1 MSQVFLPAHY
11 QPSALAAAW
20 LLAVYAVYL
29 QALIVRRVRANDRDA
44 GFGWWLGGAVCV
56 GTGVW
61 ASTLLSLVS
70 LRLPI
75 QTGFVPDVILAAW
88 LPAVVISGMT
98 IWMLTHTRLSARLRG
113 LGALAIVV
121 GVPMITF
128 VDVSAMMLRPQVH
141 WQGGW
146 ALGAVGML
154 LAGAATGSWLV
165 RRNLASAHVFHKLL
179 AAAVAT
185 GSLMALGQWMLVFA
199 VQVPVGSFSLAA
211 GQLSGDSIEFL
222 LTATVL
228 MLLVMGHLGTVQ
240 DEKAHA
246 RQQHLAASLQQAQ
259 TALEEAAQQD
269 SLTGL
274 PNRNGFERALKRR
287 MEDEGDGP
295 ADVSLIALTIDGFRA
310 FVETYG
316 HALGD
321 DLIRHLAG
329 RLRTVTGEGDVLARA
344 DADEFMLMCPGI
356 GGEHPTAQL
365 AQRLLEL
372 VREPCLINGHDLGVS
387 VSIGISRY
395 PDSTNVEQLLRHATD
410 ALLTAR
416 RAGGGVY
423 CFHERGMDRG
433 NAQQIEMQRDLRH
446 AIERNEL
453 ALYYQ
458 PKLRADT
465 GRLAGVEALLRWRH
479 PTRGMVSPVEFI
491 PVAERFGLIGELGQW
506 VLNEACRQVREWHDG
521 GLDIPIAVN
530 VSPHQLR
537 RADLEERVREAV
549 RRHRVPARMLIMEIT
564 ESVAMDDIDASIR
577 VFDMLDAIGIRLSID
592 DFGTGYS
599 SLSYLRRL
607 PARQL
612 KIDRSFVK
620 DLASSPDAQAIVEA
634 VVRLSHALGLKVV
647 AEGVETQDQADILA
661 ELQCDELQGFLFGR
675 PMPEHEL
682 LGWLVQR
689 GWRPGVDTLRAA
701 PSDGDGRTGVLGRHH
716 AGSGPGPAACEAGEA
731 GEAGE
736 EEIVTAWSELEELT
750 G

>member
-1 MSQVFLPAHY
+1 MSQVFLPAYY

-70 LRLPI
+70 LKLPI
-75 QTGFVPDVILAAW
+75 QTGFVPDIILAAW

-98 IWMLTHTRLSARLRG
+98 IWMLTHTRLSNRLRA
-113 LGALAIVV
+113 LGGVAIAV

-128 VDVSAMMLRPQVH
+128 VDVSAMMLRPEVH
-141 WQGGW
+141 WHGGW
-146 ALGAVGML
+146 SLGGVAML
-154 LAGAATGSWLV
+154 VAGAALGSVLL
-165 RRNLASAHVFHKLL
+165 RRNLADEHVFHKLL
-179 AAAVAT
+179 TVAVAAGT
-185 GSLMALGQWMLVFA
+185 VMALGQWMLVFA
-199 VQVPVGSFSLAA
+199 VQVPAGSFSLST

-240 DEKAHA
+240 DEKSHH
-246 RQQHLAASLQQAQ
+246 RQQRLAASLRQAQ
-259 TALEEAAQQD
+259 NALEEAAQQD
-269 SLTGL
+269 NLTGL
-274 PNRNGFERALKRR
+274 PNRNGFERALKRK
-287 MEDEGDGP
+287 MEGEGDAP
-295 ADVSLIALTIDGFRA
+295 ADLSVIALTIDGFRA

-321 DLIRHLAG
+321 DLVRHLAG
-329 RLRTVTGEGDVLARA
+329 RLRSVAREGDVLARA
-344 DADEFMLMCPGI
+344 DSDEFMLMCPAM

-372 VREPCLINGHDLGVS
+372 VREPCMINGHDLAVS
-387 VSIGISRY
+387 ASIGISHY

-410 ALLTAR
+410 AMLTAR

-433 NAQQIEMQRDLRH
+433 NAQQIELQRDLRH

-453 ALYYQ
+453 SLYYQ
-458 PKLRADT
+458 PKLRADN

-506 VLNEACRQVREWHDG
+506 VLNEACRQVRAWHEE

-537 RADLEERVREAV
+537 RADLEQRVREAV

-577 VFDMLDAIGIRLSID
+577 VFDMLDAIGVRLSID

-620 DLASSPDAQAIVEA
+620 DLANSRDAQAIVEA
-634 VVRLSHALGLKVV
+634 VVRLAHALGLKVV

-661 ELQCDELQGFLFGR
+661 QLQCDELQGFLFGR

-682 LGWLVQR
+682 LAWLVQR

-701 PSDGDGRTGVLGRHH
+701 PSDTAPRG
-716 AGSGPGPAACEAGEA
+716 AAPAAFGEDD
-731 GEAGE
+731 
-736 EEIVTAWSELEELT
+736 IVTAWSELEELT